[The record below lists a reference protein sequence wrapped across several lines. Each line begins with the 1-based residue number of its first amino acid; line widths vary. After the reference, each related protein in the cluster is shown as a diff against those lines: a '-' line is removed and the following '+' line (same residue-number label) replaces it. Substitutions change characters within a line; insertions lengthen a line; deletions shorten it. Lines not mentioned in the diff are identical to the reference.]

1 MNNASKDFNGSVT
14 SLMKGLC
21 TNVNVTI
28 KNVSDLDLCL
38 ELVTFK
44 EAEIIDGLELYTVT
58 NSTIVQY
65 PVQWKQFFHPSKL
78 NAYLLGKVIDKISSY
93 SLFLVFGRCLFVNN
107 LGRLRE
113 YQFIKL
119 NIKSDK
125 TYQIF
130 FHDPR
135 FFFFSLN
142 PLSLPLINL
151 KINMPDLI
159 PDKTIK
165 ASTGF
170 KPIVQQW
177 IYAVKNV
184 KYNREQAPCIEDINY
199 SFTSCIIDHIVKSTN
214 CTVSQLQ

>member
-1 MNNASKDFNGSVT
+1 MND
-14 SLMKGLC
+14 
-21 TNVNVTI
+21 
-28 KNVSDLDLCL
+28 
-38 ELVTFK
+38 
-44 EAEIIDGLELYTVT
+44 
-58 NSTIVQY
+58 
-65 PVQWKQFFHPSKL
+65 
-78 NAYLLGKVIDKISSY
+78 
-93 SLFLVFGRCLFVNN
+93 

-113 YQFIKL
+113 YQFIKF

-125 TYQIF
+125 IFQIF

-142 PLSLPLINL
+142 PLSLPMINL

-159 PDKTIK
+159 PDTTIN

-184 KYNREQAPCIEDINY
+184 KYNRGQAPCIEDINY

>member
-1 MNNASKDFNGSVT
+1 MNSISNTKIIF
-14 SLMKGLC
+14 KGGDL
-21 TNVNVTI
+21 N
-28 KNVSDLDLCL
+28 KNKPMTWRFESIDNTEV
-38 ELVTFK
+38 
-44 EAEIIDGLELYTVT
+44 EINLSRDTDT
-58 NSTIVQY
+58 R
-65 PVQWKQFFHPSKL
+65 
-78 NAYLLGKVIDKISSY
+78 
-93 SLFLVFGRCLFVNN
+93 FL
-107 LGRLRE
+107 LRE
-113 YQFIKL
+113 KL
-119 NIKSDK
+119 AVDEWIKSDK
-125 TYQIF
+125 IFQIF

-142 PLSLPLINL
+142 PLSLPMINL

-159 PDKTIK
+159 PDTTIN

-184 KYNREQAPCIEDINY
+184 KYNRGQAPCIEDINY

>member
-1 MNNASKDFNGSVT
+1 MIKLAHFHCF
-14 SLMKGLC
+14 SL
-21 TNVNVTI
+21 V
-28 KNVSDLDLCL
+28 
-38 ELVTFK
+38 
-44 EAEIIDGLELYTVT
+44 
-58 NSTIVQY
+58 
-65 PVQWKQFFHPSKL
+65 
-78 NAYLLGKVIDKISSY
+78 
-93 SLFLVFGRCLFVNN
+93 LVFGRCLFVND

-113 YQFIKL
+113 YQFIKF

-125 TYQIF
+125 IFQIF

-142 PLSLPLINL
+142 PLSLPMINL

-159 PDKTIK
+159 PDTTIT

-184 KYNREQAPCIEDINY
+184 KYNRGQAPCIEDINY

-214 CTVSQLQ
+214 CTVSQLQWISSKV